1 MPKHPPARARY
12 AALLRGVSPQNAKM
26 PEVKRAFEAAGFTA
40 VVTHA
45 SSGNV
50 LFDAPSDA
58 EDALEARALRAMEKH
73 LARSFPVFV
82 RGVAELTAMIA
93 GDPWQHHT
101 VAPDAKRVVTLLRAP
116 PPPSWEPPAP
126 TDGVTIHGAE
136 GRYVFTSYV
145 PGAKGPMFMVMLERS
160 LGADI
165 TTRTWDALQKLVA
178 R

>member
-1 MPKHPPARARY
+1 MAPTTLRRY

-26 PEVKRAFEAAGFTA
+26 PEVKRAFERAGFSS

-50 LFDAPSDA
+50 LFDAPSDDTA
-58 EDALEARALRAMEKH
+58 TLEARALHAMEKH
-73 LARSFPVFV
+73 LTRGFPVFV
-82 RGVAELTAMIA
+82 RSVEELGALLA
-93 GDPWQHHT
+93 ADPWT
-101 VAPDAKRVVTLLRAP
+101 RYAVAPDAKRVVTLLRAP
-116 PPPSWEPPAP
+116 PPSSWKPPPA

-136 GRYVFTSYV
+136 GRYVLTSYV
-145 PGAKGPMFMVMLERS
+145 VSAKGPVFMGMLEKS

-165 TTRTWDALQKLVA
+165 TTRTWDALQKIVA